1 MQAKPTRAT
10 VGASADVQASAVQTR
25 GVQTRAVQTRAVQD
39 STAQDN
45 PRRAAKDAPQ
55 DLPKK
60 LPKDALIEDFAED
73 QQPDDSSSSAPALEL
88 ELDGYAGPLDLLLE
102 LARAQKVDLNRI
114 SVLALVEQYLGFLRD
129 AEQLD
134 LSLAADYL
142 VMAAWLVYLKSRLL
156 LPSPPRDAEPS
167 GQALAER
174 LTARLKALAAMQ
186 QAASRL
192 WDRPRLGSARHA
204 RGLVEVDDKAEK
216 WRYQASLYD
225 LLEAYGSSRNR
236 AKRATVA
243 LVREAHYAFEDAI
256 VRIETLLGQARDAWL
271 DFDQL
276 VPSGLS
282 GRLNLR
288 TVRASLFLAS
298 LEMVHQGKV
307 EIEQEALFGNIR
319 LRARSVAP

>member
-1 MQAKPTRAT
+1 M
-10 VGASADVQASAVQTR
+10 
-25 GVQTRAVQTRAVQD
+25 
-39 STAQDN
+39 
-45 PRRAAKDAPQ
+45 
-55 DLPKK
+55 
-60 LPKDALIEDFAED
+60 
-73 QQPDDSSSSAPALEL
+73 EL

-192 WDRPRLGSARHA
+192 WDRPRLGSARYA
-204 RGLVEVDDKAEK
+204 RGLLEADDKAEK

-319 LRARSVAP
+319 LVPDRLRHEQ